1 MQRTKSGPEI
11 TGLLQTVVDCEAAKL
26 PESNTLAHAPR
37 QPWTLGIR
45 RPQTV
50 SVSITKRDRKRI
62 TRAGGQV
69 VQTRFVVNFRE
80 PRSGRRKQL
89 FYAHHKDAVTMRD
102 TLLASF
108 ASGTYTGVNPNW
120 TVGQAVAYWL
130 QNRRNEV
137 KNTTWASYEQAA
149 RYITGPFLLGSKEER
164 RLFAMKGQVPKGRE
178 VVPMLGPVFLRDLVT
193 ADIRQWHKLLSA
205 EVSAYTANVAKKYL
219 RAALALAAEDYHAKI
234 PLMPSRLGRG
244 RTRPKKLILSPE
256 EVGRLLRAAWDDV
269 AQGIYYAFPFLAGTR
284 PSEQL
289 ALIWSDIDLVSG
301 TIHIQRAQ
309 SKDGAIS
316 SLTKTPAGDREI
328 PISPFLLKL
337 LSRWAPICPTRAG
350 EPAWVFPALGRK
362 KGGSLSYANFRSVYW
377 RPTLARLGLP
387 IVTPHSARHCF
398 ISTLQAQGVEVGLVA
413 QLAGHANAIVTIGHY
428 TQAVRGGAEALK
440 ALETA
445 YGPV

>member
-1 MQRTKSGPEI
+1 M
-11 TGLLQTVVDCEAAKL
+11 
-26 PESNTLAHAPR
+26 
-37 QPWTLGIR
+37 R
-45 RPQTV
+45 RPETV
-50 SVSITKRDRKRI
+50 SVSITKRDRKR
-62 TRAGGQV
+62 TSRGGERI

-80 PRSGRRKQL
+80 PRTGRRKQL
-89 FYAHHKDAVTMRD
+89 FYAHYKDAVTMRD

-108 ASGTYTGVNPNW
+108 ASGTYTGVDPNW

-149 RYITGPFLLGSKEER
+149 RYITGPFLMGSKEER
-164 RLFAMKGQVPKGRE
+164 RLFAMRGKVPKGRD
-178 VVPMLGPVFLRDLVT
+178 VVPMLGPVLVRDLVT
-193 ADIRQWHKLLSA
+193 ADIRQWHKLLTA

-289 ALIWSDIDLVSG
+289 ALVWNDVDLVAG
-301 TIHIQRAQ
+301 TIHVHRAQ

-316 SLTKTPAGDREI
+316 SLTKTPAGDRKI
-328 PISPFLLKL
+328 PMSPFLLKL
-337 LSRWAPICPTRAG
+337 LSRWAPVCPTRAG

-362 KGGSLSYANFRSVYW
+362 EGGLLSYANFRSVYW
-377 RPTLARLGLP
+377 RPALARLGLP
-387 IVTPHSARHCF
+387 SVTPHSARHCF

-445 YGPV
+445 YGPTQNSSATIS